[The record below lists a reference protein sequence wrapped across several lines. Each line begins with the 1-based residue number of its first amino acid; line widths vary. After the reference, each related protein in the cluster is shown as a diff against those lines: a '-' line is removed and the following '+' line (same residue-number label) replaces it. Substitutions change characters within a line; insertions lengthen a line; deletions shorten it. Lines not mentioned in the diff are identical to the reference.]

1 MQYPWWR
8 LLLFLIAASV
18 PCYWVY
24 LGSVAAL
31 GPDPGK
37 VLVDNLGQGALVL
50 LLCSLSMTPLQR
62 LTSWPGWIAFRRQLG
77 LWSFGYAVLHVA
89 AYLYFLLGLD
99 FTGFTTELVERPY
112 IAVGAIALL
121 GLSTLAATSTRW
133 SMRKLG
139 KRWKKLHRIVY
150 PIVLVVLLHMLWVVR
165 ADAGRWSLYAT
176 VAVVLLLLR
185 LPFIERKLGG
195 HGRVKR
201 VRSIDGNKNA
211 NTG

>member
-1 MQYPWWR
+1 MRYPWWR
-8 LLLFLIAASV
+8 LFLFLAVASV
-18 PCYWVY
+18 PCYWMY
-24 LGSVAAL
+24 LGAIAAL

-62 LTSWPGWIAFRRQLG
+62 LTAWAGWIAFRRQFG
-77 LWSFGYAVLHVA
+77 LWSFSYAVMHLT

-99 FTGFTTELVERPY
+99 FTGFTEELVDRPY

-121 GLSTLAATSTRW
+121 GLLALAATSTRW

-150 PIVLVVLLHMLWVVR
+150 PVLLIVLLHMLWVVR
-165 ADAGRWSLYAT
+165 ADAGRWALYAT
-176 VAVVLLLLR
+176 IAAALLLVR
-185 LPFIERKLGG
+185 LPFIERKFTSR
-195 HGRVKR
+195 GRASA
-201 VRSIDGNKNA
+201 VR
-211 NTG
+211 